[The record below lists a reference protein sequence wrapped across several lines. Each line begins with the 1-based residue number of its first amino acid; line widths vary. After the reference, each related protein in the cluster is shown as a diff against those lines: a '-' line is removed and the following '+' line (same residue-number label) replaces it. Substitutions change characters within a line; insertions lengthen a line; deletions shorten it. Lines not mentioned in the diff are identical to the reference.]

1 MLFTMLITRILF
13 CLVTFVTGAPVNV
26 DPRKPPPTQGPGG
39 YVSVPSYSSAS
50 CGLVTPTAQT
60 WRQNLPNIQVFAAAH
75 WTGYLNDPGYNSFP
89 HYLRDK
95 LAPNVAPSASY
106 CDTVGGCSFSCQ
118 ALDPSLSQH
127 DRQMAYFL
135 FEQIGGVD
143 HLLKSL
149 REGLQE
155 GALYADGQVPSL
167 VARYSAASRISTQI
181 QQEKND
187 HRRMEKLGMTAVSAL
202 LMMAGGALAIPG
214 FIGLDKT
221 AAPSMVNMAAST
233 YISVVGTINTARA
246 DPEKLPDNIEDVIR
260 SSLNDFRHHSMISI
274 AHESKQLMEGDK
286 NNHGQDLLGLM
297 QGQDFFRRDGN
308 IQEDIMRMSEKVFKH
323 AVINAL
329 WQWERPYIVDADVP
343 TGACEV
349 DTRGPTENRI
359 CLPERPD
366 HSYWIYALDISQE
379 NDPGKNHKALIHGP
393 TGYRNFFEG
402 QNSDVYG
409 ATLEDVVRSS
419 LAVHEHNLYDALQTA
434 DFQTVQSA
442 LGQAM
447 NWGNGQF
454 NLMGAYTLAIARN
467 PRGEAI
473 SSVWSTHGRNFP
485 CMVGEFGWNDNTYN
499 PYQDQTFNFLVRS
512 GLMFSEDWENLCH
525 NEGHCKGDNDVD
537 WHSRLDALRKPGDPP
552 IPGSLKHPFK
562 KCKQKT
568 KHDYGDPSA
577 DFNPPLHER
586 DLGVRF
592 ANATMSWA

>member
-1 MLFTMLITRILF
+1 MLFTILITRILV
-13 CLVTFVTGAPVNV
+13 CLVTFANGAPVNV
-26 DPRKPPPTQGPGG
+26 DPRKPPPMQGPGG
-39 YVSVPSYSSAS
+39 YVSVPSYSSDS
-50 CGLVTPTAQT
+50 CGLVTPTAEI
-60 WRQNLPNIQVFAAAH
+60 WRQHLPSIQVFAAAH
-75 WTGYLNDPGYNSFP
+75 WSGYLNNPGYNSFP

-95 LAPNVAPSASY
+95 LAPSVAPSASY

-118 ALDPSLSQH
+118 ALNPSLSRH

-135 FEQIGGVD
+135 FEQIAGVD
-143 HLLKSL
+143 HLYKSL

-155 GALYADGQVPSL
+155 GAMYADGQVPSL

-187 HRRMEKLGMTAVSAL
+187 HKRQEKLGMAAVSAL

-221 AAPSMVNMAAST
+221 AAPSMVNMASST
-233 YISVVGTINTARA
+233 YISVIGTINNARA
-246 DPEKLPDNIEDVIR
+246 DPVKLPDSVEAVIR

-286 NNHGQDLLGLM
+286 NNHGQDLLSLM

-308 IQEDIMRMSEKVFKH
+308 IQEDIMKMAERVFKH

-329 WQWERPYIVDADVP
+329 WQWERPFIVDADVP

-349 DTRGPTENRI
+349 DFRGPTENRV

-402 QNSDVYG
+402 HNSDVYG
-409 ATLEDVVRSS
+409 ATLKDVVRSS

-552 IPGSLKHPFK
+552 IPGSLKHPFR

-568 KHDYGDPSA
+568 KHDYGNPSS
-577 DFNPPLHER
+577 DFNPPRAR
-586 DLGVRF
+586 DLSAEF